1 VAPHNRPPRDN
12 DKYIYGF
19 KGANVARTISRRVRD
34 TERRIEVLERERI
47 PKPPKQI
54 SFRGFSDSDRTQ
66 HGLVVFVR
74 DLVVADRVH
83 VPRLDLAG
91 GDRVLVTG
99 ANGSGKSTLLKVL
112 AGDLS
117 PSSGAVEVS
126 ARRVGYLPQEV
137 TFTRSDRTPHEV
149 YDAAT
154 GSPTPLGDLGLLH
167 PRELSRP
174 VGVLSLGQQRR
185 LALSILVARQPD
197 LMLLDEPTNH
207 ISLTLAEE
215 LEEAL
220 QRSVG
225 TVVLASHDR
234 WLRRRWDQQ
243 VLALS

>member
-1 VAPHNRPPRDN
+1 
-12 DKYIYGF
+12 
-19 KGANVARTISRRVRD
+19 
-34 TERRIEVLERERI
+34 
-47 PKPPKQI
+47 
-54 SFRGFSDSDRTQ
+54 
-66 HGLVVFVR
+66 
-74 DLVVADRVH
+74 
-83 VPRLDLAG
+83 
-91 GDRVLVTG
+91 
-99 ANGSGKSTLLKVL
+99 
-112 AGDLS
+112 
-117 PSSGAVEVS
+117 
-126 ARRVGYLPQEV
+126 
-137 TFTRSDRTPHEV
+137 V

>member
-1 VAPHNRPPRDN
+1 VTFARP
-12 DKYIYGF
+12 
-19 KGANVARTISRRVRD
+19 
-34 TERRIEVLERERI
+34 
-47 PKPPKQI
+47 
-54 SFRGFSDSDRTQ
+54 DRT
-66 HGLVVFVR
+66 
-74 DLVVADRVH
+74 
-83 VPRLDLAG
+83 
-91 GDRVLVTG
+91 
-99 ANGSGKSTLLKVL
+99 S
-112 AGDLS
+112 
-117 PSSGAVEVS
+117 
-126 ARRVGYLPQEV
+126 
-137 TFTRSDRTPHEV
+137 HEV